1 MSASVLIV
9 DDSLFMRGILKKLLS
24 PQYNIVGEACDGVE
38 AVKMY
43 EELKPDVLTMDVVMP
58 NMDGIQATSII
69 SEKHEDAKIIICTSV
84 GQEEKMKK
92 AINAGAKG
100 YVMKPF
106 KAAKV
111 LQEIESVLAR

>member
-24 PQYNIVGEACDGVE
+24 PQYNIVGEASDGAE